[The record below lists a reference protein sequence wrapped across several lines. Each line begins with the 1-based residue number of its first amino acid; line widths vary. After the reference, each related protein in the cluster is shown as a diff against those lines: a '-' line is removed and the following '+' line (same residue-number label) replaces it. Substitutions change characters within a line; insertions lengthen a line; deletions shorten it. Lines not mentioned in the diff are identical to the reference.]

1 MANARLIE
9 QERARKT
16 RALLLSVARAQL
28 VRHGLGLTCNEFVR
42 ALNQHGVAKGTFYY
56 HYKSWGDLKKEVVRQ
71 ILEEN
76 PRFAELQATIDQ
88 YAGAPK
94 TRLLIENAL
103 QKSRYNGRQKR
114 RGWVS

>member
-56 HYKSWGDLKKEVVRQ
+56 HYNFGSWEDLKKQVVEQ
-71 ILEEN
+71 IIKKSPEL
-76 PRFAELQATIDQ
+76 AELQATIDQ
-88 YAGAPK
+88 YAGDPK

-103 QKSRYNGRQKR
+103 QKSRYNGRRKKR
-114 RGWVS
+114 G